1 MKNNL
6 HKTIDNPQGGQDSGA
21 TGQQSGS
28 NGDSGKKKK
37 KKKEKKNKF
46 SKIDDEVSKDVDAA
60 ISNAVESG
68 GDVSAAVKGAT
79 TQGEISRYHQYAS
92 TINKKLRGDFQKSEV
107 ERAKAVEEANK
118 KVGPDGKKEV
128 FEPGNFFDYARK
140 DENVMSM
147 LAGANNETVDRV
159 TGTLTRMGEARDK
172 NNKLI
177 EGYDKEIQK
186 LDKAKQEMYDT
197 AKLSTRQKF
206 FIGARNLVDKATTL
220 ASHPMQTVKAMFSGK
235 DAPVGDSIKERN
247 ERMAGRRQEALDK
260 NVDKQYQKEYGDHDR
275 HVRMT
280 RAALAERNRQIN
292 EVTGDAVTLYGS
304 QDMNARSAARKNMTA
319 STRKQLAEAA
329 KKGSKGLGW
338 KGKAGAA
345 AALLGGLAVLG
356 TMMGNHGEQSNAQL
370 YNPGPQPQY
379 AN

>member
-1 MKNNL
+1 MGVS
-6 HKTIDNPQGGQDSGA
+6 PQPQPGPEPQPEPSPHPTQTSSDG
-21 TGQQSGS
+21 
-28 NGDSGKKKK
+28 NSGKKKK

-79 TQGEISRYHQYAS
+79 TQGEISRYHQHAS
-92 TINKKLRGDFQKSEV
+92 TINKKLRKGFQESEV
-107 ERAKAVEEANK
+107 ARAKKAAEAGETFK
-118 KVGPDGKKEV
+118 
-128 FEPGNFFDYARK
+128 PGTFYDYANN
-140 DENVMSM
+140 DDNVINM
-147 LAGANNETVDRV
+147 LAGASNETADRV
-159 TGTLTRMGEARDK
+159 SDTLERMGQARKK
-172 NNKLI
+172 NENLI
-177 EGYDKEIQK
+177 KGYDAEIKK

-206 FIGARNLVDKATTL
+206 FIGARNLVDRATTL

-235 DAPVGDSIKERN
+235 DAPVGDAIKERN

-275 HVRMT
+275 HVRIT

-292 EVTGDAVTLYGS
+292 EVTGDAMTLYGS
-304 QDMNARSAARKNMTA
+304 SDMDARSAARKNMTA